1 MRHSEHLMW
10 KAGCDTYIAVTHR
23 YSTPKSHPRN
33 PSSGKLT
40 NLPVDYMVL
49 HAWRR
54 PFGLLIIN
62 CWLCWHVCDGKALS
76 NPDFNGEPPA
86 RSRLETD
93 EPEVRDALR
102 YVMTE
107 LKRLSNQY
115 RYASLIACHGAAA
128 GPANFDGRNIFLD
141 VEFDMLRGQP
151 SRHDII
157 VFKDEALVITGMAI
171 DEFPE
176 VQLRG
181 QRDPDV

>member
-1 MRHSEHLMW
+1 M
-10 KAGCDTYIAVTHR
+10 
-23 YSTPKSHPRN
+23 
-33 PSSGKLT
+33 
-40 NLPVDYMVL
+40 
-49 HAWRR
+49 
-54 PFGLLIIN
+54 
-62 CWLCWHVCDGKALS
+62 
-76 NPDFNGEPPA
+76 
-86 RSRLETD
+86 
-93 EPEVRDALR
+93 R

-157 VFKDEALVITGMAI
+157 VFKDEARVITGRAI